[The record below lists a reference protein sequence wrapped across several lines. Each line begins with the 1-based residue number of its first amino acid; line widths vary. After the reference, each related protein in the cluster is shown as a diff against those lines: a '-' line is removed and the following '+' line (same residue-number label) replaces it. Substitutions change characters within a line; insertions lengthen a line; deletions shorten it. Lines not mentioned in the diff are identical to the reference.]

1 MGIELNPPE
10 KITPDVILDSFN
22 SGKSALDE
30 WLKKHSL
37 QAGSGNTATTFVVT
51 NKERE
56 VVGYYSLSTGSIS
69 QEAAADRIR
78 KGTARYEI
86 PVILLA
92 RLAVDESYQRSGVG
106 RALLRDAV
114 IRVVNISLEVG
125 VRAILTHPIDAEAAN
140 FYLKYGFERSP
151 IPPDQL
157 MILLKDARKALGIT
171 DISK

>member
-1 MGIELNPPE
+1 LGIELNPPE
-10 KITPDVILDSFN
+10 KITPDVILNNFN

-37 QAGSGNTATTFVVT
+37 QAGNGNTATTFVVT
-51 NKERE
+51 NKEQE

-69 QEAAADRIR
+69 QEAATDRIR